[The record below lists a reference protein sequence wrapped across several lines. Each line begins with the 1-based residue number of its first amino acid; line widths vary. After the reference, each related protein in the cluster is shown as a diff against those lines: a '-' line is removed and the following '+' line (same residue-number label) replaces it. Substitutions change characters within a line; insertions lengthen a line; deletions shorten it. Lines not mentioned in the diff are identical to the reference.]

1 MKKTALASTLSA
13 LVICVGMSASAFA
26 QDAKA
31 QAGSST
37 DQAAQVVDSHMQ
49 VAIDVVEQ
57 TGTVPPYADTLKGI
71 ALNSKR
77 WLIRENPSAE
87 KDIIATV
94 DEIAKKYENDRPELV
109 RSIAIAWT
117 RYLKEE
123 ELKEVLAFFKTPA
136 GQKFANYQPR
146 ILGES
151 VRGVQEFG
159 AIMTNVIVKS
169 AKEELN
175 KKGYKF
181 SE

>member
-1 MKKTALASTLSA
+1 M
-13 LVICVGMSASAFA
+13 
-26 QDAKA
+26 
-31 QAGSST
+31 QA
-37 DQAAQVVDSHMQ
+37 
-49 VAIDVVEQ
+49 AIDVVEQ
-57 TGTVPPYADTLKGI
+57 TGTLPAYEGIFKGI
-71 ALNSKR
+71 VLNSKK

-87 KDIIATV
+87 KDIVATV
-94 DEIAKKYENDRPELV
+94 DEISKKYEDEQAGMA
-109 RSIAIAWT
+109 RSVAIAWT
-117 RYLKEE
+117 RYLKED

-151 VRGVQEFG
+151 VRGIQEFS
-159 AIMTNVIVKS
+159 AVLTNVIVKS